1 MTSKLLRA
9 VFWLVTL
16 SPGSLCSPLLPV
28 MNISVWSRDSEYEN
42 IYEYE
47 NYDHYV
53 QSSEQKADP
62 LASLRSR
69 LKMDKPIFRGK
80 PVDKERFKKGQ

>member
-28 MNISVWSRDSEYEN
+28 MNISVWSKDSDPPEYD
-42 IYEYE
+42 

-53 QSSEQKADP
+53 QSSEKKADP

-69 LKMDKPIFRGK
+69 LKMDKPIHRGK
-80 PVDKERFKKGQ
+80 PADNERFKKGQ